1 MGGDIKGATM
11 RRYLVLLAVGVLAVS
26 TGCAAAV
33 PTSAPAAESIAVAS
47 AVRQLDPVDFAAQV
61 PSRMTINVHVPDE
74 GSLPD
79 TDLALPYDQ
88 ISTRQSELP
97 ADRNTEIAVYCLTG
111 HMSAIAGQTLSE
123 LGYTDIVELRGGMA
137 AWRAAGL
144 PFVPA
149 S

>member
-1 MGGDIKGATM
+1 M
-11 RRYLVLLAVGVLAVS
+11 RRYLALSLVGLLALT

-33 PTSAPAAESIAVAS
+33 PTSAPAAESSAVDS
-47 AVRQLDPVDFAAQV
+47 AVRQLDPVDFAVQV

-97 ADRNTEIAVYCLTG
+97 ADRNTEIAIYCLTG

-149 S
+149 G

>member
-1 MGGDIKGATM
+1 M
-11 RRYLVLLAVGVLAVS
+11 RRYLVLVAAGMLALT

-33 PTSAPAAESIAVAS
+33 PTSAPAAESTAVAS

-88 ISTRQSELP
+88 IGTRQSELP
-97 ADRNTEIAVYCLTG
+97 ADRDTEIAIYCLTG

-144 PFVPA
+144 PFLPA

>member
-1 MGGDIKGATM
+1 M
-11 RRYLVLLAVGVLAVS
+11 RRYLVLLAVGVLAVT
-26 TGCAAAV
+26 TGCATA
-33 PTSAPAAESIAVAS
+33 APAAESTAVAS

-61 PSRMTINVHVPDE
+61 PNRVTINVHVPDE

-97 ADRNTEIAVYCLTG
+97 ADRNTEIAIYCLTG

>member
-1 MGGDIKGATM
+1 M
-11 RRYLVLLAVGVLAVS
+11 RRYLVLLAVGVLAVT
-26 TGCAAAV
+26 TGCATA
-33 PTSAPAAESIAVAS
+33 APAAGSTAVAS

-61 PSRMTINVHVPDE
+61 PNRVTINVHVPDE

-97 ADRNTEIAVYCLTG
+97 ADRNTEIAIYCLTG

>member
-1 MGGDIKGATM
+1 M
-11 RRYLVLLAVGVLAVS
+11 RRYLVLLAVGVLAVT
-26 TGCAAAV
+26 TGCATA
-33 PTSAPAAESIAVAS
+33 APAAESTAVAS

-61 PSRMTINVHVPDE
+61 PNRVTINVHVPDE

-88 ISTRQSELP
+88 IITRQSELP
-97 ADRNTEIAVYCLTG
+97 ADRNTEIAIYCLTG

>member
-1 MGGDIKGATM
+1 M
-11 RRYLVLLAVGVLAVS
+11 RRYLVLLAVGMLAVT
-26 TGCAAAV
+26 TGCAAAT
-33 PTSAPAAESIAVAS
+33 PTAAPAAGSTAVAS

-61 PSRMTINVHVPDE
+61 PNRVTINVHVPDE

-97 ADRNTEIAVYCLTG
+97 ADRNTEIAIYCLTG

>member
-1 MGGDIKGATM
+1 M
-11 RRYLVLLAVGVLAVS
+11 RRYLALSLVGLLALT

-33 PTSAPAAESIAVAS
+33 PTSAPAAESTAVAS

-97 ADRNTEIAVYCLTG
+97 ADRNTEIAIYCLTG

-123 LGYTDIVELRGGMA
+123 LGYTDIVELRGGMT